1 MIILMKKA
9 LILLVCLSG
18 LIVAIPNDVES
29 YEGSECFQIL
39 NSAELELTDK
49 QMNDAC
55 EDIIKTGEA
64 YIEDFRG
71 RGLIIIFAEIG
82 DTVTLL
88 EL

>member
-1 MIILMKKA
+1 MIILLKKV

-39 NSAELELTDK
+39 NSAELELSDK
-49 QMNDAC
+49 QMNNAC

-64 YIEDFRG
+64 YIEDFRD
-71 RGLIIIFAEIG
+71 RGLLIKFIELG
-82 DTVTLL
+82 DTVSIPLF
-88 EL
+88 